1 MKKLIMLSLLVMST
15 LAASAEIKFQSIDN
29 KGATNVVLT
38 DTDAPDDAKIT
49 DAVLY
54 CNGKEYR
61 AKNIRCN
68 VVAGVAVYRLQFKRL
83 TVFSG
88 CKVTVTVNGKKTT
101 VDIQKHLTH

>member
-15 LAASAEIKFQSIDN
+15 LAASAEIKFQGIDN
-29 KGATNVVLT
+29 NGATNVMLT

-68 VVAGVAVYRLQFKRL
+68 VVAVWRCIGCSSSGSRFSAVARLR
-83 TVFSG
+83 
-88 CKVTVTVNGKKTT
+88 
-101 VDIQKHLTH
+101 

>member
-15 LAASAEIKFQSIDN
+15 LAASAEIKFQGIDN
-29 KGATNVVLT
+29 NGATNVMLT
-38 DTDAPDDAKIT
+38 DTDAPDD
-49 DAVLY
+49 VLY

-101 VDIQKHLTH
+101 VDIQKHLIH

>member
-1 MKKLIMLSLLVMST
+1 MLSLLVMST
-15 LAASAEIKFQSIDN
+15 LAASAEIKFQGIDN
-29 KGATNVVLT
+29 KGATNVMLT
-38 DTDAPDDAKIT
+38 DTDAPDDA
-49 DAVLY
+49 
-54 CNGKEYR
+54 KEYR

-101 VDIQKHLTH
+101 VDIQKHLVH

>member
-29 KGATNVVLT
+29 KGATNVMLT

-54 CNGKEYR
+54 CNVKKYR

>member
-15 LAASAEIKFQSIDN
+15 LAASAEIKFQGIDN
-29 KGATNVVLT
+29 NGATNVMLT

-68 VVAGVAVYRLQFKRL
+68 VVGGVAVFM
-83 TVFSG
+83 G
-88 CKVTVTVNGKKTT
+88 CKVTVTVNCKKTT
-101 VDIQKHLTH
+101 VDIQKHLVH